1 MPVAEQTWTANRL
14 RPSIEC
20 LYHRYCVCE
29 HASALEEGS
38 VVRISPST
46 YVAVVAVVASACSSS
61 SSPSGSGSDAGSD
74 GGSSSGGSSGGSGGS
89 SGGDGG
95 GQCPAGQIACNNTCC
110 DPGAVCADDGITK
123 QCAQPCTSNSG
134 CPKTGNACCALLPNG
149 QGACFAPGTFSGQQ
163 CLCATQ
169 SDCYPTTGQGCCAP
183 VVDSNKNPTST
194 YVCKSNFGGAYE
206 CCQGGSCSGGYCCL
220 FAAPT
225 NNTSPVCFETCQ
237 TTSNCGG
244 MATCVQIGQGGT
256 CPGGATH
263 VCQ

>member
-1 MPVAEQTWTANRL
+1 MPVAEQTRTANGL

-20 LYHRYCVCE
+20 HYHRSGVCVPG
-29 HASALEEGS
+29 ARRRLEGT
-38 VVRISPST
+38 VVRINPCT
-46 YVAVVAVVASACSSS
+46 YVAVVAVLAVVVPACSSS
-61 SSPSGSGSDAGSD
+61 SSPSGGSDAGSD
-74 GGSSSGGSSGGSGGS
+74 SGSSSGGSSGGDSGS
-89 SGGDGG
+89 
-95 GQCPAGQIACNNTCC
+95 QCPAGQTACNNTCC

-123 QCAQPCTSNSG
+123 QCAEPCTSNSG
-134 CPKTGNACCALLPNG
+134 CPKTGNSCCALLPNG
-149 QGACFAPGTFSGQQ
+149 QGACLAPGTFSGQQ

-220 FAAPT
+220 LAAPT